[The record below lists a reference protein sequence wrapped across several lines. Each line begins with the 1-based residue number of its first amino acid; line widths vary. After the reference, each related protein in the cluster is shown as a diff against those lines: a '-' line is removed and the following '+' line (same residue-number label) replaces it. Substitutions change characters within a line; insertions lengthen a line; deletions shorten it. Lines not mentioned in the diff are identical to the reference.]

1 MFKSAEE
8 KEAER
13 REREAQAAR
22 EAAAAEERA
31 RAAKEAKARAAW
43 LASPVGSA
51 TAAKEA
57 GERFLELQL
66 PVGGHIGE
74 ASWGTST
81 GTRTVASSA
90 SVLGQ
95 IEEVGWRLE
104 HASYFFMVTGESS
117 TDRFFNTGQEIAV
130 SGQTIG
136 VYLFRNASG

>member
-13 REREAQAAR
+13 REREAAQAR
-22 EAAAAEERA
+22 EKAAAEERA
-31 RAAKEAKARAAW
+31 RQAEEARAREAR
-43 LASPVGSA
+43 LATPVGSA

-66 PVGGHIGE
+66 PVGGHIGQ
-74 ASWGTST
+74 ASWGMAT
-81 GTRTVASSA
+81 GSRTVSSSA
-90 SVLGQ
+90 AVLGQ

-117 TDRFFNTGQEIAV
+117 TDRFFLTGQETAV
-130 SGQTIG
+130 SGQTVG
-136 VYLFRNASG
+136 VYLFRNTST